1 MDGDEIGA
9 DDLEA
14 LRAELR
20 YKRTFVEENITKA
33 STHTPTDAVERL
45 RAIEWEMQQFFQL
58 IAGEV
63 SQGRVSERQIKHRL
77 EDLDDLRDQ
86 LEEILC
92 GDIQEDDDE

>member
-1 MDGDEIGA
+1 MNTLSRSARSAGGCQPRPQRED
-9 DDLEA
+9 
-14 LRAELR
+14 R
-20 YKRTFVEENITKA
+20 
-33 STHTPTDAVERL
+33 
-45 RAIEWEMQQFFQL
+45 EMQQFFQL